1 MKGLGIALV
10 VFGAVALIYG
20 VVGYDRQTT
29 VIDVGGIKATATE
42 HKTIPAAPIIG
53 GVSLIA
59 GVALLMSSKRR
70 S

>member
-10 VFGAVALIYG
+10 VLGAAALIYG

-29 VIDVGGIKATATE
+29 VLDLGGIKATATE
-42 HKTIPAAPIIG
+42 HKTIPMAPIFG
-53 GVSLIA
+53 GASLIC
-59 GVALLMSSKRR
+59 GLALLMASRRR